1 MPKTNM
7 FLVLTKCYK
16 PRTYKAWKQT
26 YNLRNIYKSGIFF
39 NVKNI
44 WWFFYYLIFSVEKQA
59 LKGSLNFLRSFPPK
73 TKFFERIHKTSN
85 EKN

>member
-44 WWFFYYLIFSVEKQA
+44 WWFF
-59 LKGSLNFLRSFPPK
+59 
-73 TKFFERIHKTSN
+73 
-85 EKN
+85 